1 MDLFELIRSRRA
13 IRRYTPAPVSRAQI
27 EKLLIAASWA
37 PSAHN
42 RQPWRFAVLTEWPE
56 KDQLAQAM
64 GRRLREDRL
73 ADGDSAEIIEQD
85 IARSY
90 ARITG
95 APTVIVVCLSMADM
109 DQYPDTQRQQNEWL
123 MAVQSVSMAAQNLWL
138 TAHSEGLAACWLC
151 APLFV
156 PDLVRQTLELPVD
169 WEPLGLMTLG
179 YPAELK
185 EKSRAPL
192 AEKVIWR

>member
-109 DQYPDTQRQQNEWL
+109 DQYPDAQRQQNEWL

>member
-1 MDLFELIRSRRA
+1 
-13 IRRYTPAPVSRAQI
+13 
-27 EKLLIAASWA
+27 
-37 PSAHN
+37 
-42 RQPWRFAVLTEWPE
+42 VLTEWPE

-156 PDLVRQTLELPVD
+156 SDLVRQTLELPVD

>member
-1 MDLFELIRSRRA
+1 
-13 IRRYTPAPVSRAQI
+13 
-27 EKLLIAASWA
+27 
-37 PSAHN
+37 
-42 RQPWRFAVLTEWPE
+42 
-56 KDQLAQAM
+56 
-64 GRRLREDRL
+64 
-73 ADGDSAEIIEQD
+73 
-85 IARSY
+85 
-90 ARITG
+90 
-95 APTVIVVCLSMADM
+95 
-109 DQYPDTQRQQNEWL
+109 
-123 MAVQSVSMAAQNLWL
+123 MAAQNLWL

-192 AEKVIWR
+192 AEKVIWRSRTRCAVSGLKEHFYENWRDESSRARSD

>member
-13 IRRYTPAPVSRAQI
+13 IRRYLSTPISRPQI
-27 EKLLIAASWA
+27 EKLLTAACWA

-42 RQPWRFAVLTEWPE
+42 RQPWRFAVLSEWAE
-56 KDQLAQAM
+56 KDRLAQAM

-73 ADGDSAEIIEQD
+73 ADGDSAEIVEQD
-85 IARSY
+85 VSRSY

-95 APTVIVVCLSMADM
+95 APTVIIVCMSMAQM
-109 DQYPDTQRQQNEWL
+109 DQYPDAKRQQNEWL
-123 MAVQSVSMAAQNLWL
+123 MAAQSVSMAAQNLWL
-138 TAHSEGLAACWLC
+138 AAHSEGLAACWLC

-156 PDLVRQTLELPVD
+156 PALVRQTLDLPTD

-185 EKSRAPL
+185 EKSRASL